1 MVCIPTET
9 FNCIQADETTV
20 IVSSTFLTQMHS
32 LTPSGTFGFYA
43 AICFIGWILIIF
55 FYPEVSGLT
64 IDETSLVFDR
74 PTLKMV
80 SYARKLRNERAA
92 AGALIAPDPNKIA
105 MGH

>member
-1 MVCIPTET
+1 
-9 FNCIQADETTV
+9 
-20 IVSSTFLTQMHS
+20 MHS

-64 IDETSLVFDR
+64 IDETSQVFDR

-80 SYARKLRNERAA
+80 SYARKLRKQRAS
-92 AGALIAPDPNKIA
+92 AGTLVTLGPNTIP

>member
-1 MVCIPTET
+1 
-9 FNCIQADETTV
+9 
-20 IVSSTFLTQMHS
+20 MHS

-64 IDETSLVFDR
+64 IDETSQVFER
-74 PTLKMV
+74 GTFKMV
-80 SYARKLRNERAA
+80 GYARKLRKDRKV
-92 AGALIAPDPNKIA
+92 AGTLMAPDPDKIA